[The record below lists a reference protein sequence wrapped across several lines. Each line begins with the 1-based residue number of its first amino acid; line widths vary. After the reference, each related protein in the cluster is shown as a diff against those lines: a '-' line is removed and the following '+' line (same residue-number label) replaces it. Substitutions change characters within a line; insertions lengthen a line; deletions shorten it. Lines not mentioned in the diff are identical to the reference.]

1 MVFSANTRR
10 SGCPVSCSL
19 DLLGDKW
26 SLLIVRDM
34 VFGRKRYF
42 KEFLAS
48 PEGIATNIL
57 TNRLKRL
64 EDSGIISKQPDP
76 ENRRQIVYTLTEKGI
91 ALIPVLVELRCWGAI
106 YESAPNVDPDEVQ
119 RMQQD
124 KQYKQYKRR
133 VIRKLTKERTS
144 TS

>member
-1 MVFSANTRR
+1 MRVNADQRR
-10 SGCPVSCSL
+10 SGCPISCSL
-19 DLLGDKW
+19 DLLGDQW

-57 TNRLKRL
+57 TDRLKRL
-64 EDSGIISKQPDP
+64 EDCGIISKLLDP

-91 ALIPVLVELRCWGAI
+91 ALIPVLVELLCWGAT
-106 YESAPNVDPDEVQ
+106 YDSASNFDLDKVRQ
-119 RMQQD
+119 IQQD
-124 KQYKQYKRR
+124 TRSRQRFLRELEKRC
-133 VIRKLTKERTS
+133 TS
-144 TS
+144 SS

>member
-1 MVFSANTRR
+1 MVFSTDTRR

-34 VFGRKRYF
+34 VFGRKRSF

>member
-1 MVFSANTRR
+1 MRVNADQRR
-10 SGCPVSCSL
+10 SGCPISCSL

-57 TNRLKRL
+57 TDRLKRL
-64 EDSGIISKQPDP
+64 EDCGIISKLLDP
-76 ENRRQIVYTLTEKGI
+76 ENKRQIVYTLTEKGI
-91 ALIPVLVELRCWGAI
+91 ALIPVLVELLCWGAT
-106 YESAPNVDPDEVQ
+106 YDSASNFDLDKVRQ
-119 RMQQD
+119 IQQD
-124 KQYKQYKRR
+124 TRSRQRFLRELEKRC
-133 VIRKLTKERTS
+133 TS
-144 TS
+144 PS

>member
-1 MVFSANTRR
+1 MS
-10 SGCPVSCSL
+10 
-19 DLLGDKW
+19 
-26 SLLIVRDM
+26 
-34 VFGRKRYF
+34 

-76 ENRRQIVYTLTEKGI
+76 ENGRQIVYTLTEKGI

-133 VIRKLTKERTS
+133 VIHKLTKERTS